1 MKNAIRNLMMVLA
14 LALVAMP
21 ALAQRGPGDGGGTTG
36 GPQPPSK
43 SAMYYLTNDS
53 CRLVLE
59 AKMST
64 EDAAAFEAAVA
75 DFKTT
80 DQALRAL
87 KPQIEAAMRA
97 HDTAALA
104 ALQLQ
109 AQALQQQEQTDL
121 GAISQILVKYQADSD
136 LVMRECH
143 PTLPGGEPGDKD
155 TTHKGGRGRGHEGDK
170 GKGPRVRFD
179 AGFFVGHDTCRWA
192 LEAKMSAEDAQAFE
206 AAALAIQADDQAM
219 RDLMKQVR
227 EALRNRD
234 TAAIAALRLQIQALR
249 DKGQA
254 DRKAYMQILTKYADQ
269 IGAVRKECWSPRK
282 PDGRR
287 DGKTGGTTEHILDAR
302 PIYPNPVRVGEAVT
316 LEYVLSADADV
327 NITLND
333 AMGTTLQ
340 TLATGSEPAGNHS
353 LSISTAGLQSGNF
366 YVRIQ
371 ARTDVKTQKFAI
383 IQ

>member
-1 MKNAIRNLMMVLA
+1 MKNALRNLMMVLV
-14 LALVAMP
+14 LAVMAMP

-43 SAMYYLTNDS
+43 SVMYYLTNDS

-59 AKMST
+59 SKMT
-64 EDAAAFEAAVA
+64 AEDAAALEAAVA
-75 DFKTT
+75 DSKTT

-109 AQALQQQEQTDL
+109 AQALQQQQQTDL
-121 GAISQILVKYQADSD
+121 TAISQLLAKYQADSD

-143 PTLPGGEPGDKD
+143 PMMDGGPGDKD

-170 GKGPRVRFD
+170 GMGPRVRFD

-219 RDLMKQVR
+219 RDLMKQMR
-227 EALRNRD
+227 DALRAHD
-234 TAAIAALRLQIQALR
+234 TAAIAALRLQIQTLR
-249 DKGQA
+249 DKGHA
-254 DRKAYMQILTKYADQ
+254 DRKAYMDILTKYADQ
-269 IGAVRKECWSPRK
+269 IGAVRKECWTSRK

-287 DGKTGGTTEHILDAR
+287 DGKIGGTTEHVIDAR
-302 PIYPNPVRVGEAVT
+302 PIYPNPVRAGESTT

-340 TLATGSEPAGNHS
+340 TLATGAQPAGSYS
-353 LSISTAGLQSGNF
+353 LSISTAGLQSGSY

-371 ARTDVKTQKFAI
+371 AGTDVKTQKFSI